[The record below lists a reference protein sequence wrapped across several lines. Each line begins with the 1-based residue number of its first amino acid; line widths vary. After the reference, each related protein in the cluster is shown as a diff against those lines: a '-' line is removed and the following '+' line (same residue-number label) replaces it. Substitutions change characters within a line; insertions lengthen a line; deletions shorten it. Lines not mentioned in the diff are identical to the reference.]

1 MIQCICTAVS
11 YQVATTLHLQD
22 TYSFLVSEDVAVAA
36 TVGIVLADD
45 SDLGSNGNI
54 LFQLLEGDGALFQLN
69 TVPIRGPSGTQRF
82 AGSLVNR
89 RVCFC

>member
-1 MIQCICTAVS
+1 MNFVQQQAINP
-11 YQVATTLHLQD
+11 LHLQD
-22 TYSFLVSEDVAVAA
+22 TYSFLVLEDVAVAA

-54 LFQLLEGDGALFQLN
+54 VFQLLEGDSAVFQLN
-69 TVPIRGPSGTQRF
+69 TVPVRGPSGTQRF